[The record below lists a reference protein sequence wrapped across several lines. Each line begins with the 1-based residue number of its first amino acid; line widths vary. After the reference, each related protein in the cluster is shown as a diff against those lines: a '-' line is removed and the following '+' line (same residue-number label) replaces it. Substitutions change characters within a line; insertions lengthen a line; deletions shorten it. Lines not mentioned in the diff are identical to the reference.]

1 MDILSRA
8 TVGLQLQNVLTSAR
22 LQIEGGFGCH
32 GGELE
37 AQQKVGGGVGEKAEV
52 EVNDSDRRR
61 HTNALYLLSTRE

>member
-8 TVGLQLQNVLTSAR
+8 TVGLQLQNILTSAR

-37 AQQKVGGGVGEKAEV
+37 AQQKVGGEVGEKA